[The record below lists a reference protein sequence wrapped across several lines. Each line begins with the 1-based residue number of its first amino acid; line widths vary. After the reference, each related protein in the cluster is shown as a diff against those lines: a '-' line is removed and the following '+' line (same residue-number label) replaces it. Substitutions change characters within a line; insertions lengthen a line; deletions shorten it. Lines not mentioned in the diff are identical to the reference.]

1 MIDLDYD
8 ELNQAAVH
16 LLGKVMGCIPQ
27 RFTAEEAKEFRSHA
41 FNKLISFIRA
51 DVPCDIKTSI
61 ALFEQCLKT
70 SELGSFPSI
79 AQFQSVEH
87 DVSTLVKK
95 MDFTLFSN
103 IGCGQV
109 LKKDAFAWVQKEVLR
124 SRQAVTDNQ
133 PYKNQKYSFA
143 ILSSDADA
151 HNRNVF
157 QEYFEKIKQSN
168 TLYTATPI
176 QLAQYVDPVIT
187 QVKELQNQLKG
198 NWDLSS
204 AIHKHRSSPTDDE
217 DRTYISGYIF
227 N

>member
-1 MIDLDYD
+1 M
-8 ELNQAAVH
+8 
-16 LLGKVMGCIPQ
+16 
-27 RFTAEEAKEFRSHA
+27 
-41 FNKLISFIRA
+41 
-51 DVPCDIKTSI
+51 
-61 ALFEQCLKT
+61 
-70 SELGSFPSI
+70 
-79 AQFQSVEH
+79 
-87 DVSTLVKK
+87 
-95 MDFTLFSN
+95 
-103 IGCGQV
+103 

-124 SRQAVTDNQ
+124 GRKAVMDNQ
-133 PYKNQKYSFA
+133 PYTNQKYSFA
-143 ILSSDADA
+143 ILSSDADT

-168 TLYTATPI
+168 TLYTVTPI